1 MLFTDVQSAVIPP
14 LIEFLTPQSC
24 PPCCIANHCI
34 VLSLLL
40 TCSSME
46 YMAHQSTKQ
55 EFKFGWPCAENIMY
69 LVFSH
74 FIAKMYSS

>member
-1 MLFTDVQSAVIPP
+1 MLFTDVQSAA
-14 LIEFLTPQSC
+14 LIGFLTPQSC

-55 EFKFGWPCAENIMY
+55 EFKFG
-69 LVFSH
+69 
-74 FIAKMYSS
+74 